1 MSYLNENSTLKSFQK
16 IGAVES
22 KLGTETFC
30 MHGLL
35 KFLHTRFLTGET
47 RCDLPDFQVFTS
59 PMFAPFVG
67 GCAED
72 AGAG

>member
-1 MSYLNENSTLKSFQK
+1 MPYLNENSTLKSFQR
-16 IGAVES
+16 IGTVES
-22 KLGTETFC
+22 KLETETFC

-35 KFLHTRFLTGET
+35 KFSHMRFLTRET
-47 RCDLPDFQVFTS
+47 RYDLPDFQVFTS